1 MKAYLLEKSARM
13 GRALT
18 EKQAGQICAYHE
30 ILIEV
35 NKSMNLTR
43 VPDTMAEAADRNY
56 LDSIT
61 PLIHGLPEGAKTLAD
76 VGSGAGFPGIPL
88 AIMLPDVRITLID
101 ALDKRVKFLNDV
113 IKALDL
119 NAVAVHA
126 RCEDAGK
133 KPELREQFDI
143 ATSRAVASLNI
154 LCELSLP
161 LVKVGGQM
169 IAYKGP
175 IWQEEAAQ
183 AENAL
188 SILGGQVA
196 GAKPADIPGRDW
208 NHMLVYIDKVSPTPE
223 KYPRR
228 PGVPEKKPL

>member
-1 MKAYLLEKSARM
+1 MRD
-13 GRALT
+13 
-18 EKQAGQICAYHE
+18 
-30 ILIEV
+30 ILIENARRMGIEMTPEQAGKFCRYHELLTEV
-35 NKSMNLTR
+35 NKTMNLTR
-43 VPDTMAEAADRNY
+43 VPDDPAEAVDRNY

-61 PLIHGLPEGAKTLAD
+61 PLIHGLPEGAQTLVD

-88 AIMLPDVRITLID
+88 AIMLPHVRITMID

-113 IKALDL
+113 VRELKL
-119 NAVAVHA
+119 NAIAVHA

-133 KPELREQFDI
+133 NPGLREQFDV

-161 LVKVGGQM
+161 LVKVGGHM

-188 SILGGQVA
+188 AILGGSVI

-208 NHMLVYIDKVSPTPE
+208 NHTLVYIKKAAPTPD

-228 PGVPEKKPL
+228 PGMPEKKPL

>member
-1 MKAYLLEKSARM
+1 MHDILINGARNM
-13 GRALT
+13 GIEMTRQ
-18 EKQAGQICAYHE
+18 QADMFCRYHE
-30 ILIEV
+30 MLTEV

-43 VPDTMAEAADRNY
+43 VSDDPLEAVDRNY

-61 PLIHGLPEGAKTLAD
+61 PLIHGLPEGVKTLAD

-113 IKALDL
+113 IKALGL
-119 NAVAVHA
+119 NAEAVHF
-126 RCEDAGK
+126 RCEDAGR
-133 KPELREQFDI
+133 KPELREQFD
-143 ATSRAVASLNI
+143 AVTSRAVASLNI

-161 LVKVGGQM
+161 LVKVGGHM

-183 AENAL
+183 AANAL
-188 SILGGQVA
+188 DVLGGRVI

-208 NHMLVYIDKVSPTPE
+208 NHMLVYIEKIAATPE

-228 PGVPEKKPL
+228 AGVPEKKPL

>member
-1 MKAYLLEKSARM
+1 MR
-13 GRALT
+13 
-18 EKQAGQICAYHE
+18 E
-30 ILIEV
+30 ILIENARRMGIEMTSEQADKFCRYHDMLTEA
-35 NKSMNLTR
+35 NKTMNLTR
-43 VPDTMAEAADRNY
+43 VSDDPAESVDRNY

-61 PLIHGLPEGAKTLAD
+61 PLIHGLPEGSKTLAD

-113 IKALDL
+113 IKALGL

-133 KPELREQFDI
+133 NPALREQFDVV
-143 ATSRAVASLNI
+143 TSRAVAALNI

-161 LVKVGGQM
+161 IVKVGGYM

-188 SILGGQVA
+188 SLLGGSVEC
-196 GAKPADIPGRDW
+196 AKPADIPGRDW
-208 NHMLVYIDKVSPTPE
+208 DHKLVYIKKISPTPE

-228 PGVPEKKPL
+228 PGMPEKRPL

>member
-1 MKAYLLEKSARM
+1 MR
-13 GRALT
+13 
-18 EKQAGQICAYHE
+18 E
-30 ILIEV
+30 ILIENARKMGIEITAEQADKFCRYHEMLTEA
-35 NKSMNLTR
+35 NKTMNLTR
-43 VPDTMAEAADRNY
+43 VPDDPAEAVDRNY

-61 PLIHGLPEGAKTLAD
+61 PVIHGMPEGAQTLVD

-88 AIMLPDVRITLID
+88 AIMLPGIRITMID
-101 ALDKRVKFLNDV
+101 ALDKRVKFLNEV
-113 IKALDL
+113 IKELKL

-175 IWQEEAAQ
+175 IWQEEANQ

-188 SILGGQVA
+188 SVLGGSVT

-208 NHMLVYIDKVSPTPE
+208 NHMLVYIEKTAPTPE

-228 PGVPEKKPL
+228 PGMPEKKPL

>member
-1 MKAYLLEKSARM
+1 MHDILINGARNM
-13 GRALT
+13 GIEMTRQ
-18 EKQAGQICAYHE
+18 QADMFCRYHE
-30 ILIEV
+30 MLTEV

-43 VPDTMAEAADRNY
+43 VSDDPLEAVDRNY

-61 PLIHGLPEGAKTLAD
+61 PLIHGLPEGVKTLAD

-113 IKALDL
+113 IKALGL
-119 NAVAVHA
+119 NAEAVHF
-126 RCEDAGK
+126 RCEDAGR
-133 KPELREQFDI
+133 KPELREQFD
-143 ATSRAVASLNI
+143 AVTSRAVASLNI

-161 LVKVGGQM
+161 LVKVGGHM

-175 IWQEEAAQ
+175 IWQEEAVQ
-183 AENAL
+183 AANAL
-188 SILGGQVA
+188 DILGGRVI

-208 NHMLVYIDKVSPTPE
+208 NHMLVYIEKIDATPE

-228 PGVPEKKPL
+228 AGVPEKKPL

>member
-1 MKAYLLEKSARM
+1 MR
-13 GRALT
+13 
-18 EKQAGQICAYHE
+18 E
-30 ILIEV
+30 ILIENARKMGIEITSEQADKFCRYHELLTEA
-35 NKSMNLTR
+35 NKTMNLTR
-43 VPDTMAEAADRNY
+43 VPDDPAEAVDRNY

-61 PLIHGLPEGAKTLAD
+61 PVIHGMPEGAQTLVD

-88 AIMLPDVRITLID
+88 AIMLPGIRITMID
-101 ALDKRVKFLNDV
+101 ALDKRVKFLNEV
-113 IKALDL
+113 IKELKL

-169 IAYKGP
+169 ISYKGP
-175 IWQEEAAQ
+175 IWQEEANQ

-188 SILGGQVA
+188 SVLGGSVT

-208 NHMLVYIDKVSPTPE
+208 NHMLVYIEKTAPTPE

-228 PGVPEKKPL
+228 PGMPEKKPL

>member
-1 MKAYLLEKSARM
+1 MR
-13 GRALT
+13 
-18 EKQAGQICAYHE
+18 E
-30 ILIEV
+30 ILIENARKMGIEITAEQADKFCRYHEMLTEA
-35 NKSMNLTR
+35 NKTMNLTR
-43 VPDTMAEAADRNY
+43 VPDDPTEAVDRNY

-61 PLIHGLPEGAKTLAD
+61 PVIYGMPEGAQTLVD

-88 AIMLPDVRITLID
+88 AIMLPKICITMID
-101 ALDKRVKFLNDV
+101 ALDKRVKFLNEV
-113 IKALDL
+113 IKELKL

-133 KPELREQFDI
+133 KPELREQFDV

-188 SILGGQVA
+188 AILGGSVA
-196 GAKPADIPGRDW
+196 CAKPADIPGRDW
-208 NHMLVYIDKVSPTPE
+208 NHMLVYIEKTASTPE

-228 PGVPEKKPL
+228 PGMPEKKPL